1 MTVVGPTLERY
12 DWRRSADPDS
22 TAAVAQVPLFA
33 RLGRRQAR
41 KLARAAELAAFVPG
55 DVVLS
60 DGAPADFFYVV
71 LRGNADLREARGA
84 RRLGPGDYFGE
95 TGLLDEASPSATVVA
110 TDELR
115 VLRLPGS
122 LFLRLLRESPSV
134 AFAVLKHVGGGV
146 QRQDGRRLTRRA
158 A

>member
-1 MTVVGPTLERY
+1 MTVVETLERY
-12 DWRRSADPDS
+12 DWRRAADPDP

-33 RLGRRQAR
+33 KLGRRQAR
-41 KLARAAELAAFVPG
+41 ELARGAELAAFVPG

-60 DGAPADFFYVV
+60 EGAPADFFYVV
-71 LRGNADLREARGA
+71 LRGEADLREARGT
-84 RRLGPGDYFGE
+84 RRLRPGDYFGE
-95 TGLLDEASPSATVVA
+95 TRLLDETSRSVTVVA

-122 LFLRLLRESPSV
+122 LFLRLLRQSPSV
-134 AFAVLKHVGGGV
+134 AFAVLKHVGGSV
-146 QRQDGRRLTRRA
+146 QRQDRRLTRRA